1 MTHIMKS
8 FKKLKMKITLVAVL
22 AGLLLLITPSASI
35 FAQDEDDSNESTY
48 SSGRYG
54 DDSVTCIMNI
64 SLYREF
70 YKQWKAS
77 GYKNETVKDAIG
89 PWRWVFNNCPKGTQN
104 TYIDG
109 VKIISYMIETTKDK
123 EMKGHYIDTLMM
135 VYDQRIQYF
144 GKEGY
149 VLGRKGV
156 DLASYRPEDDETI
169 FNTLKRSVELEGNK
183 TAGPVLVYYM
193 RSAIDLVK
201 DGKADTVVIFDTYD
215 QSMQVV
221 DHQLKKATLSDK
233 DRANWE
239 IVQGNLEIALE
250 PFASCKDLI
259 AIFSKKFQQSP
270 DDVELLKKISDNLDK
285 KKCQDD
291 PLYFKVTKRLY
302 ELEPSPESAYLI
314 GKMLLKEEKW
324 AEAIDYLKQTEGM
337 DDKEVVKKSYKYI
350 AEAYRVL
357 KNFPTSR
364 NYALKAAELDP
375 TDGEPFIII
384 GDLYAESAKDCGDN
398 ELTKRVAY
406 WAAVDKYY
414 KAKQVDPNVSEVASK
429 RISSYSIYF
438 PPMETIFFYNLKEGD
453 SYRVEC
459 WINED
464 TKVRAAKE

>member
-1 MTHIMKS
+1 
-8 FKKLKMKITLVAVL
+8 
-22 AGLLLLITPSASI
+22 
-35 FAQDEDDSNESTY
+35 
-48 SSGRYG
+48 
-54 DDSVTCIMNI
+54 
-64 SLYREF
+64 
-70 YKQWKAS
+70 
-77 GYKNETVKDAIG
+77 
-89 PWRWVFNNCPKGTQN
+89 
-104 TYIDG
+104 
-109 VKIISYMIETTKDK
+109 
-123 EMKGHYIDTLMM
+123 
-135 VYDQRIQYF
+135 
-144 GKEGY
+144 
-149 VLGRKGV
+149 
-156 DLASYRPEDDETI
+156 
-169 FNTLKRSVELEGNK
+169 
-183 TAGPVLVYYM
+183 M

>member
-1 MTHIMKS
+1 
-8 FKKLKMKITLVAVL
+8 MKITLAAVL
-22 AGLLLLITPSASI
+22 AGLFLLFMPTASLL
-35 FAQDEDDSNESTY
+35 AQDEDDSNESAYT
-48 SSGRYG
+48 SGRYG

-70 YKQWKAS
+70 FKQWKAS

-109 VKIISYMIETTKDK
+109 VKIISYMVETTKDK
-123 EMKGHYIDTLMM
+123 ALKNHYIDTLMM
-135 VYDQRIQYF
+135 VYDQRIQFF

-156 DLASYRPEDDETI
+156 DLATYRPDDDEMI
-169 FNTLKRSVELEGNK
+169 FSTLKRSVELEGLK

-193 RSAIDLVK
+193 RSAIDLVRE
-201 DGKADTVVIFDTYD
+201 GKADTVIIFDTYD
-215 QSMQVV
+215 QSMQIV
-221 DHQLKKATLSDK
+221 DNQLKKATLSDK
-233 DRANWE
+233 DRSNWE

-259 AIFSKKFQQSP
+259 AIFTKKFGQSP

-302 ELEPSPESAYLI
+302 ELEPSPASAYLI

-324 AEAIDYLKQTEGM
+324 SEAIDYLKQTEGM
-337 DDKEVVKKSYKYI
+337 EDKEVVKKSYKYI

-375 TDGEPFIII
+375 ADGEPYIII

-414 KAKQVDPNVSEVASK
+414 KAKQVDPNVSELASK

-459 WINED
+459 WINEE
-464 TKVRAAKE
+464 TKVRAAK